1 MRNRQFAL
9 GVGLLAFVLFVAP
22 AAQACIEMVP
32 WYCRLFPSLCE
43 SDSDSESVQS
53 QGQQLNVSITPLPG
67 NGAQIEISGW
77 ALAAMEGDFECVTV
91 LPRLPEID
99 QVRGVRVRNDF
110 TNGTAYSFV
119 PSDAPQVDFAPIAK
133 ERWASAPDAG
143 AWLGFVAHVRGGL
156 TEVSPATMI
165 YRVTLKKGTTV
176 AEFAHSLQRSGILGS
191 GSARPDGRLDWH
203 HWDLNHLGN
212 LRMSIVIPPP
222 RVGREVS
229 QD

>member
-9 GVGLLAFVLFVAP
+9 TAGILAFALIIAP
-22 AAQACIEMVP
+22 AAQACIEMDICARYP
-32 WYCRLFPSLCE
+32 WLCGVE
-43 SDSDSESVQS
+43 DENISNA
-53 QGQQLNVSITPLPG
+53 GQQLHVTLSALPG
-67 NGAQIEISGW
+67 NGALIEISGW

-110 TNGTAYSFV
+110 TSETAYSFI
-119 PSDAPQVDFAPIAK
+119 PSLAPQIDFAPIAK
-133 ERWASAPDAG
+133 ERWASAPDADH
-143 AWLGFVAHVRGGL
+143 WLGFVAHIKGGF

-165 YRVTLKKGTTV
+165 YRVTLKEGTTLT
-176 AEFAHSLQRSGILGS
+176 EFAHSLQRSGILGS

-212 LRMSIVIPPP
+212 IRMSIVIPPP
-222 RVGREVS
+222 RAGRGEKPAN
-229 QD
+229 